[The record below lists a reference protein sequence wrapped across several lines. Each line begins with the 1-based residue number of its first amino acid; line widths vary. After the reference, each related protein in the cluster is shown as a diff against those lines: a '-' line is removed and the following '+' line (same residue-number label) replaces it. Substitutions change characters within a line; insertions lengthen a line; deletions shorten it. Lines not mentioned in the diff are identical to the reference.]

1 VPESTLP
8 SSPVPLPV
16 VIDTDPGI
24 DDCLAL
30 LLALNS
36 PELDV
41 RGISISYGNTV
52 VENAY
57 RNCVEILRR
66 VKRPVRVPLGIG
78 ARRPLKRQLQVADDT
93 HGPSGLGYAEVPP
106 AGVILDYVRPLERL
120 LEAQAQ
126 PVTLV
131 TLGPVTSL
139 ALVLR
144 ANPGLVRDKVGRHV
158 AMIGNVEAAGNQTR
172 FSEFNAWCDPEA
184 LAIVLA
190 AEIPTEMI
198 GLDVTRKLIMKGSE
212 VERLAHHSPWLHDA
226 LRFYVEFHQKQEG
239 LDGAVINDVLAIAYL
254 LQPDVLTFSDLRLSV
269 GLDDGQS
276 RGRTKLDPKGSFVRV
291 AMDVHPTPV
300 RRLLFER
307 VLPAE
312 APPPPLAEEALAGPS
327 RSSTRTGQRWRVHS
341 SRSNAARAL
350 SSRWSERPKA
360 SSSAA
365 CTTSSRRGR
374 WRTRCETPIG

>member
-1 VPESTLP
+1 MPAP
-8 SSPVPLPV
+8 SPQSPIPV

-41 RGISISYGNTV
+41 RAISITYGNSV

-66 VKRPVRVPLGIG
+66 AHNRRIPIGIG
-78 ARRPLKRQLQVADDT
+78 ARRPLRRQLQVADDT
-93 HGPSGLGYAEVPP
+93 HGPSGLGYADVPP
-106 AGVILDYVRPLERL
+106 AGVILDFVRPLERL
-120 LEAQAQ
+120 LEAQRE

-131 TLGPVTSL
+131 TLGPVTGL

-144 ANPGLVRDKVGRHV
+144 SNPGLVREKVTRHV
-158 AMIGNVEAAGNQTR
+158 AMIGNIEAPGNQTR

-190 AEIPTEMI
+190 AELPTEMI

-212 VERLAHHSPWLHDA
+212 VERLAQHSPWLHDA
-226 LRFYVEFHQKQEG
+226 LRFYVEFHKKQEG

-254 LQPDVLTFSDLRLSV
+254 IQPDVLTFSDLRLSV
-269 GLDDGQS
+269 DLDDGQR
-276 RGRTKLDPKGSFVRV
+276 RGRTRLDPKGWFARV
-291 AMDVHPTPV
+291 AMEVHPPPV
-300 RRLLFER
+300 RRMLFER
-307 VLPAE
+307 VLPAG
-312 APPPPLAEEALAGPS
+312 ALAEEAMA
-327 RSSTRTGQRWRVHS
+327 
-341 SRSNAARAL
+341 
-350 SSRWSERPKA
+350 
-360 SSSAA
+360 
-365 CTTSSRRGR
+365 
-374 WRTRCETPIG
+374 

>member
-1 VPESTLP
+1 VPQP
-8 SSPVPLPV
+8 II
-16 VIDTDPGI
+16 IDTDPGI

-41 RGISISYGNTV
+41 RAISISYGNTV

-57 RNCVEILRR
+57 RNAVEILRK
-66 VKRPVRVPLGIG
+66 VKHPVRVPLGIG

-93 HGPSGLGYAEVPP
+93 HGPTGLGYAEVPP
-106 AGVILDYVRPLERL
+106 AGVILDYARPLERL
-120 LEAQAQ
+120 LDAQPE

-144 ANPGLVRDKVGRHV
+144 ANPGLVRDKVSRHV
-158 AMIGNVEAAGNQTR
+158 AMIGNIEAAGNQTR

-184 LAIVLA
+184 LATVLA

-198 GLDVTRKLIMKGSE
+198 GLDVTRKLVIKGNE
-212 VERLAHHSPWLHDA
+212 VERLAQHSPWLHDA
-226 LRFYVEFHQKQEG
+226 LRFYVEFHKKQEG

-254 LQPDVLTFSDLRLSV
+254 LQPEVLTFSDLRLAV
-269 GLDDGQS
+269 DLDDGQS
-276 RGRTKLDPKGSFVRV
+276 RGRTKLNPKGSFTRV
-291 AMDVHPTPV
+291 AMEVHPPPV

-307 VLPAE
+307 VLTGA
-312 APPPPLAEEALAGPS
+312 LVEEAMA
-327 RSSTRTGQRWRVHS
+327 
-341 SRSNAARAL
+341 
-350 SSRWSERPKA
+350 
-360 SSSAA
+360 
-365 CTTSSRRGR
+365 
-374 WRTRCETPIG
+374 

>member
-1 VPESTLP
+1 MPDPTPHS
-8 SSPVPLPV
+8 PLPV

-36 PELDV
+36 PELEV
-41 RGISISYGNTV
+41 RGISISYGNTI

-57 RNCVEILRR
+57 RNGVEILRK
-66 VKRPVRVPLGIG
+66 VKRPGRVPLAIG
-78 ARRPLKRQLQVADDT
+78 ARRPLKRQLHVADDT
-93 HGPSGLGYAEVPP
+93 HGPSGLGYADVPP
-106 AGVILDYVRPLERL
+106 AGVILDYVRTLERL
-120 LEAQAQ
+120 LEAQTE

-158 AMIGNVEAAGNQTR
+158 AMIGNIEAAGNTTR

-184 LAIVLA
+184 LATVLA

-198 GLDVTRKLIMKGSE
+198 GLDVTRKLVIKGNE
-212 VERLAHHSPWLHDA
+212 VERLAQHSPWLHDA
-226 LRFYVEFHQKQEG
+226 LRFYVEFHKKHEG

-254 LQPDVLTFSDLRLSV
+254 IQPDVLTFSDLRLAVS
-269 GLDDGQS
+269 LDDGQS
-276 RGRTKLDPKGSFVRV
+276 RGRTKLDPKGSFTRV
-291 AMDVHPTPV
+291 AMDVHPPPV

-307 VLPAE
+307 VLPAG
-312 APPPPLAEEALAGPS
+312 ALAEEAMA
-327 RSSTRTGQRWRVHS
+327 
-341 SRSNAARAL
+341 
-350 SSRWSERPKA
+350 
-360 SSSAA
+360 
-365 CTTSSRRGR
+365 
-374 WRTRCETPIG
+374 

>member
-1 VPESTLP
+1 MPEETGP
-8 SSPVPLPV
+8 PSPVPIPV
-16 VIDTDPGI
+16 IIDTDPGI

-41 RGISISYGNTV
+41 RGISISYGNAV

-57 RNCVEILRR
+57 RNAVEILRK
-66 VKRPVRVPLGIG
+66 VKHRVRVPLGIG
-78 ARRPLKRQLQVADDT
+78 ARRPLKRQIQVADDT
-93 HGPSGLGYAEVPP
+93 HGPTGLGYADVPP

-120 LEAQAQ
+120 LEAQPQ

-144 ANPGLVRDKVGRHV
+144 ANPALVREKVSRHV
-158 AMIGNVEAAGNQTR
+158 AMIGNIEAPGNTTR

-184 LAIVLA
+184 LATVLA

-198 GLDVTRKLIMKGSE
+198 GLDVTRKLVIKGNE
-212 VERLAHHSPWLHDA
+212 VERLAPHSPWLYDA
-226 LRFYVEFHQKQEG
+226 LRFYVEFHKKQEG

-254 LQPDVLTFSDLRLSV
+254 IQPDVLTLSDLRLTVDLS
-269 GLDDGQS
+269 DGQS

-291 AMDVHPTPV
+291 AIEVHPPPV
-300 RRLLFER
+300 RRMLFER
-307 VLPAE
+307 VLPAG
-312 APPPPLAEEALAGPS
+312 APVEEAMA
-327 RSSTRTGQRWRVHS
+327 
-341 SRSNAARAL
+341 
-350 SSRWSERPKA
+350 
-360 SSSAA
+360 
-365 CTTSSRRGR
+365 
-374 WRTRCETPIG
+374 

>member
-1 VPESTLP
+1 VPPQLP
-8 SSPVPLPV
+8 IPDSRLPII
-16 VIDTDPGI
+16 IDTDPGI

-66 VKRPVRVPLGIG
+66 AKHRTRVTIGIG

-106 AGVILDYVRPLERL
+106 AGVILDYVRPLERM
-120 LEAQAQ
+120 LEAQTE

-144 ANPGLVRDKVGRHV
+144 VNPGLVRDKVGRHV
-158 AMIGNVEAAGNQTR
+158 AMIGNVEAPGNQTR

-184 LAIVLA
+184 LATVLA

-226 LRFYVEFHQKQEG
+226 LRFYVEFHRKQEG

-254 LQPDVLTFSDLRLSV
+254 LQPDVLAFSDLRLSV
-269 GLDDGQS
+269 DLDDGQS
-276 RGRTKLDPKGSFVRV
+276 RGRTKLNPKGSFARV
-291 AMDVHPTPV
+291 AMDVHPPPV
-300 RRLLFER
+300 RRMLFER
-307 VLPAE
+307 VLAG
-312 APPPPLAEEALAGPS
+312 AIAEEALA
-327 RSSTRTGQRWRVHS
+327 
-341 SRSNAARAL
+341 
-350 SSRWSERPKA
+350 
-360 SSSAA
+360 
-365 CTTSSRRGR
+365 
-374 WRTRCETPIG
+374 

>member
-1 VPESTLP
+1 MQTRPP
-8 SSPVPLPV
+8 SPVPLPV

-57 RNCVEILRR
+57 RNAVEILRK
-66 VKRPVRVPLGIG
+66 VKQPVRVPLGIG

-93 HGPSGLGYAEVPP
+93 HGPTGLGYAEVPP

-120 LEAQAQ
+120 LDAQPE

-131 TLGPVTSL
+131 TLGPITSL

-144 ANPGLVRDKVGRHV
+144 ANPGLVRDKVSRHV
-158 AMIGNVEAAGNQTR
+158 AMIGNIEAPGNQTR

-184 LAIVLA
+184 LATVLA

-198 GLDVTRKLIMKGSE
+198 GLDVTRKLVIKGNE
-212 VERLAHHSPWLHDA
+212 VERLAQQSPWLHDA
-226 LRFYVEFHQKQEG
+226 LRFYVEFHKKQEG

-254 LQPDVLTFSDLRLSV
+254 IQPDVLTFSDLRLTV
-269 GLDDGQS
+269 DLDDGQS
-276 RGRTKLDPKGSFVRV
+276 RGRTKLDSKGSFTRV
-291 AMDVHPTPV
+291 AMEVHPPPV
-300 RRLLFER
+300 RRMLFER
-307 VLPAE
+307 VLPAGT
-312 APPPPLAEEALAGPS
+312 LVEEALA
-327 RSSTRTGQRWRVHS
+327 
-341 SRSNAARAL
+341 
-350 SSRWSERPKA
+350 
-360 SSSAA
+360 
-365 CTTSSRRGR
+365 
-374 WRTRCETPIG
+374 

>member
-307 VLPAE
+307 ALPAG
-312 APPPPLAEEALAGPS
+312 ASPPPPPLEEEAMA
-327 RSSTRTGQRWRVHS
+327 
-341 SRSNAARAL
+341 
-350 SSRWSERPKA
+350 
-360 SSSAA
+360 
-365 CTTSSRRGR
+365 
-374 WRTRCETPIG
+374 

>member
-1 VPESTLP
+1 
-8 SSPVPLPV
+8 VPLPII
-16 VIDTDPGI
+16 IDTDPGI

-41 RGISISYGNTV
+41 RAISISYGNTI

-57 RNCVEILRR
+57 RNCVEIIRR
-66 VKRPVRVPLGIG
+66 VKNRSLVPLGIG
-78 ARRPLKRQLQVADDT
+78 ARRPLKRRLQVADDT
-93 HGPSGLGYAEVPP
+93 HGPSGLGYADVPP

-120 LEAQAQ
+120 LAAQPE

-144 ANPGLVRDKVGRHV
+144 ANADLVREKVGRHV
-158 AMIGNVEAAGNQTR
+158 AMIGNIEAAGNQTR

-184 LAIVLA
+184 LATVLA

-198 GLDVTRKLIMKGSE
+198 GLDVTRKLVIKGNE
-212 VERLAHHSPWLHDA
+212 VERLAQHSPWLHDA
-226 LRFYVEFHQKQEG
+226 LRFYVEFHKKQEG

-254 LQPDVLTFSDLRLSV
+254 LQPEVLTFSDLRLAV
-269 GLDDGQS
+269 DVDDGQS
-276 RGRTKLDPKGSFVRV
+276 RGRTKLNPKGSFARV
-291 AMDVHPTPV
+291 AMEVHPPPV

-307 VLPAE
+307 VLAG
-312 APPPPLAEEALAGPS
+312 ALVEEAMA
-327 RSSTRTGQRWRVHS
+327 
-341 SRSNAARAL
+341 
-350 SSRWSERPKA
+350 
-360 SSSAA
+360 
-365 CTTSSRRGR
+365 
-374 WRTRCETPIG
+374 